1 MLAHPARL
9 RDYAGYRR
17 RLRGLPFHW
26 GHAIVRAEGEDR
38 VERATIAVVDGEW
51 RPRPGTERTLA
62 VDAVCTAYGFLPS
75 LELPRA
81 LGCALEG
88 GVVAHD
94 EDMRTSA
101 PHVFVAGEA
110 AGVGGAELAVLEGTI
125 AGRAAAGA
133 APISSADDRTARRR
147 RRHAARFAAVLDELF
162 RPRPGLF
169 ELADASTVLCRCEDV
184 TAGEVDAAAGDSL
197 SALKIA
203 TRCGQGPCQGR
214 ICAELVAARLPGA
227 EAGFTSRPPL
237 RPVAVSTLIDSG

>member
-1 MLAHPARL
+1 
-9 RDYAGYRR
+9 
-17 RLRGLPFHW
+17 
-26 GHAIVRAEGEDR
+26 
-38 VERATIAVVDGEW
+38 
-51 RPRPGTERTLA
+51 

-88 GVVAHD
+88 GAVAHD

-133 APISSADDRTARRR
+133 ADDQTARRR
-147 RRHAARFAAVLDELF
+147 RRHAARFAAVLDDLF

-169 ELADASTVLCRCEDV
+169 ELPDANTVLCRCEDV

-214 ICAELVAARLPGA
+214 ICAELVGARLPGA
-227 EAGFTSRPPL
+227 EDDFTSRPPL
-237 RPVAVSTLIDSG
+237 RPVAVSTLMDSG